1 MSGSSSHRLRIAISF
16 SQSETN
22 GEAESATQVP
32 SEQEASSR
40 SAPGASL
47 PGMVSRAPAAS
58 QSAVDPEIV
67 IISAP
72 SATAS
77 SFTAKVKSAVPE
89 LAPGAMTIWK
99 GSGRAAVKSLPAP
112 SVASPG
118 AEPPAAVRVTVT
130 GAPAGAVC
138 PVGRAAVTV
147 TAEAAEPSSA
157 TLGEAHSVT
166 ADSSSTMVRGGAETT
181 SKAVADPEKIT
192 VLAPSRARSSAGVNV
207 KSA

>member
-1 MSGSSSHRLRIAISF
+1 MSGSSSHRLRIATSF
-16 SQSETN
+16 SQSETK
-22 GEAESATQVP
+22 GEVPSATQVP
-32 SEQEASSR
+32 SEQEASSK

-47 PGMVSRAPAAS
+47 PGMVSRAPATS

-72 SATAS
+72 SAAES

-99 GSGRAAVKSLPAP
+99 GSGRAAVKSCPAP

-118 AEPPAAVRVTVT
+118 AEPPAAVTATVT

-147 TAEAAEPSSA
+147 IVVEAEPSSA
-157 TLGEAHSVT
+157 TLGEADSVT
-166 ADSSSTMVRGGAETT
+166 ADSSSTMVRGGAEITL
-181 SKAVADPEKIT
+181 KAAAVPEKIT
-192 VLAPSRARSSAGVNV
+192 DLAPSRARSSAGVNV
-207 KSA
+207 KSV